1 MKVLA
6 INSSPRMER
15 GNTALILGPFL
26 EGLKEEGAEV
36 ELAYTKKL
44 KIGPCLGCFSC
55 WLKTPGKCIQRDDM
69 EIILPK
75 MGQADVLVLATPVYC
90 DGITGPLK
98 NLMDRSIPLALPF
111 FELRE
116 GHCRHPRR
124 ERAGQSTMVLVSNCG
139 FWEIDNFD
147 PLIAHMKA
155 FCKNA
160 SLDFAGALLRPHG
173 EGLRPMME
181 MDQPVDD
188 IFEAAKD
195 AGRQLARK
203 GSISP
208 ETLKIVSRELMPKET
223 YFGHANQSFKE
234 ALDKLSK

>member
-15 GNTALILGPFL
+15 GNTALILEPFL
-26 EGLKEEGAEV
+26 EGLREGGADV
-36 ELAYTKKL
+36 ELVYTKKL
-44 KIGPCLGCFSC
+44 KIAPCLGCFSC
-55 WLKTPGKCIQRDDM
+55 WLKTPGKCIQKDDM
-69 EIILPK
+69 EIVLPK

-90 DGITGPLK
+90 DGINGPLK
-98 NLMDRSIPLALPF
+98 TLMDRSIPLVLPF

-116 GHCRHPRR
+116 GHCRHPRMGR
-124 ERAGQSTMVLVSNCG
+124 TEQGKMVLVSNCG

-147 PLIAHMKA
+147 PLIVHMKA

-173 EGLRPMME
+173 EGLRAMME
-181 MDQPVDD
+181 RGLPLDD
-188 IFEAAKD
+188 IFDAARD
-195 AGRQLARK
+195 SGRQLASK

-208 ETLKIVSRELMPKET
+208 QTLKVISRELMPLET
-223 YFGHANQSFKE
+223 YFRHVNQGFQE
-234 ALDKLSK
+234 ALDKP

>member
-15 GNTALILGPFL
+15 GNTALILEPFL
-26 EGLKEEGAEV
+26 EGLREDGAEV
-36 ELAYTKKL
+36 ELFYTRKL
-44 KIGPCLGCFSC
+44 NIDPCMGCFSC
-55 WLKTPGKCIQRDDM
+55 WVKTPGKCIQKDDM
-69 EIILPK
+69 DMLLPK

-98 NLMDRSIPLALPF
+98 NLMDRSIPLALPT
-111 FELRE
+111 FELRQS
-116 GHCRHPRR
+116 HCRHPS
-124 ERAGQSTMVLVSNCG
+124 RARTGQGKMVLVSNCG
-139 FWEIDNFD
+139 FWEMDNFD
-147 PLIAHMKA
+147 PLIVHMKA

-173 EGLRPMME
+173 GGLRTMME
-181 MDQPVDD
+181 MGLPLDD

-195 AGRQLARK
+195 AGRQLATM

-208 ETLKIVSRELMPKET
+208 EALKAVGRELMPMET
-223 YFGHANQSFKE
+223 YFQYANKSFQE
-234 ALDKLSK
+234 ALEKLSK